1 MDRRQ
6 DSAKMQ
12 GIMICKQKRRSL
24 PVSRNA
30 MDMKCTGE
38 PLFKFMVDIYMK
50 ISLSCSLSRIEQVTS

>member
-24 PVSRNA
+24 VSRNA
-30 MDMKCTGE
+30 MDMKCADE
-38 PLFKFMVDIYMK
+38 PLFEFMVDIYMK